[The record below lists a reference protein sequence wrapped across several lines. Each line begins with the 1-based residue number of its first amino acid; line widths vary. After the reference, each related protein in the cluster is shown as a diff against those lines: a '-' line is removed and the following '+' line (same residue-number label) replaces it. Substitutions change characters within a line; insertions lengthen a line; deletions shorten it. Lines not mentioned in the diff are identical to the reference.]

1 MSLNIKRDDKTCIID
16 KDIIVLDLPSIMIT
30 DIKCVPIILS
40 IKRPDP
46 DPIMTGN
53 QKYYWNEICN
63 IVEKQGWTVISD
75 RYINIT
81 SNMEFICSNGHKQSK
96 LPQVIKDK
104 RRVFG
109 CGICSGKSS
118 SDAQRRFAERIAK
131 LQGTI
136 IGDYKGT
143 HFKIE
148 CRCIKNHACFPNV
161 GYVLSGG
168 GMCATCTDQSPIE
181 AEKTFRRL
189 IAEQKGTVVG
199 NYINNRT
206 SVECLCQF
214 NHKCSPQPTN
224 IQQGEK
230 LCLTC
235 CQLRKESDGANNVRQ
250 YLIDSKISFET
261 EVRLESISKV
271 KRSYD
276 FLIDYKGIKCII
288 EFDGK
293 QHFNRSTWH
302 KIDGVF
308 EYEQTKDRTK
318 TYVALTS
325 GYNVIRIQTEDYK
338 STSSFLDSTLNKIT
352 SSSTLFVDDIDKYS
366 YLLDVEV
373 SNEDL
378 LKSCMV
384 LQIKKIL
391 LRQWLYRLP
400 FTIVLQN

>member
-1 MSLNIKRDDKTCIID
+1 MQFVCPVGHLQFKT
-16 KDIIVLDLPSIMIT
+16 
-30 DIKCVPIILS
+30 
-40 IKRPDP
+40 
-46 DPIMTGN
+46 
-53 QKYYWNEICN
+53 
-63 IVEKQGWTVISD
+63 
-75 RYINIT
+75 
-81 SNMEFICSNGHKQSK
+81 
-96 LPQVIKDK
+96 PQTMKDK
-104 RRVFG
+104 RTHSRG
-109 CGICSGKSS
+109 CNICSGHNSS
-118 SDAQRRFAERIAK
+118 EAERKFRLRIAK
-131 LQGTI
+131 LGGTV
-136 IGDYKGT
+136 IGTYIHGHVPVD
-143 HFKIE
+143 
-148 CRCIKNHACFPNV
+148 CRCKNGHLCSPAPSNI
-161 GYVLSGG
+161 GQGR
-168 GMCATCTDQSPIE
+168 GMCIVCVNLSPIE
-181 AEKTFRRL
+181 AERTFRRL